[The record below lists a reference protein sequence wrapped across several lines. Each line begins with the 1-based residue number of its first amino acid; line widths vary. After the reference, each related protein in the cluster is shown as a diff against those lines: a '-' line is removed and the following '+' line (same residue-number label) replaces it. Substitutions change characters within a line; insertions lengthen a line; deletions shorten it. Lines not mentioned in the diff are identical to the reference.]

1 MKTRAANT
9 KGHRG
14 KTQPAASCRRVSHPR
29 KTLEEDEKMDRFG
42 DNYELAGRQSPA
54 RHGMFS
60 SQLPGGGGQR
70 ALLGKW
76 LFE

>member
-14 KTQPAASCRRVSHPR
+14 KTQPAASCHRVSHPL

-42 DNYELAGRQSPA
+42 DNYLNLLGGRVLPDAACLAASC
-54 RHGMFS
+54 
-60 SQLPGGGGQR
+60 LEVGGGGLSWDFR
-70 ALLGKW
+70 
-76 LFE
+76 